1 MLRKESLLVRREQM
15 GTRLQRVAVL
25 HRTKNKG
32 GALISLQSLQSN
44 TNPSSSEVA
53 SYGADRLQSQVGD
66 IAIFRLGKSLQVWL
80 GIGHRKV
87 VAEVDTYELQISI
100 WRDKHWRIGYRHT
113 RTTHQLHQHRHLVQS
128 QLRIES
134 QDIPHR
140 PIRACREEC
149 CHSVETRFA
158 MLLLHIKLGILG
170 NRCGVGQRRESR

>member
-1 MLRKESLLVRREQM
+1 MLRKESLLLRREQM

-25 HRTKNKG
+25 HRTKNEG
-32 GALISLQSLQSN
+32 DTLMGLQSLQGN
-44 TNPSSSEVA
+44 TNPSSREVA
-53 SYGADRLQSQVGD
+53 SYGAERLQCQVGD
-66 IAIFRLGKSLQVWL
+66 ISVLRLGKSLQVWL
-80 GIGHRKV
+80 GIGYRKV
-87 VAEVDTYELQISI
+87 VAEVDADELQISI

-134 QDIPHR
+134 QDIPHS
-140 PIRACREEC
+140 PIGVCREEC

-158 MLLLHIKLGILG
+158 MLLLHIELGILG